1 MQRTTL
7 PMVLLVPLQKSFI
20 REKEVNVIFRTSKWI
35 IVSAGIAKFFIWLQS
50 SDRVARNSD

>member
-1 MQRTTL
+1 
-7 PMVLLVPLQKSFI
+7 MVLLVPLQKSFI